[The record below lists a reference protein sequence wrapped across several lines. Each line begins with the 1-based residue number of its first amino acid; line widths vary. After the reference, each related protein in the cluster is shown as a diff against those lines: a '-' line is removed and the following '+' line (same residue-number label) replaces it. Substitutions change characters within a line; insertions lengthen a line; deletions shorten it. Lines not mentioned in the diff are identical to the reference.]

1 MSNEKV
7 YRLVEYKLHEYKNMA
22 FYIENLNRQIEI
34 EEATI
39 NTGLSGVSYDSPRL
53 SKSYNISSSI
63 ENEIIKKE
71 GRIERLKLTKRK
83 IEVDMINIENSLRVL
98 DQREM
103 QLFELY
109 YNSRKHINI
118 DGVAMEMFLDRAT
131 VYNIKKLMIQ
141 KITNQ
146 LYPEFT
152 YKELP
157 LFENLDNL

>member
-7 YRLVEYKLHEYKNMA
+7 YRLVECKLHEYKNMA

-34 EEATI
+34 EEAAI
-39 NTGLSGVSYDSPRL
+39 NTGLTGVSYDAPRL
-53 SKSYNISSSI
+53 SKSYNISSAI

-83 IEVDMINIENSLRVL
+83 IEVDMMNIENSLRVL

-118 DGVAMEMFLDRAT
+118 DGVAIEMFLDRAT

>member
-7 YRLVEYKLHEYKNMA
+7 YRLVECKLHEYKNMA

-53 SKSYNISSSI
+53 SKSYNISSAI

-118 DGVAMEMFLDRAT
+118 DGVAIEMFLDRAT

>member
-1 MSNEKV
+1 MNNEKV
-7 YRLVEYKLHEYKNMA
+7 YRLVESKLHEYKNMA

-53 SKSYNISSSI
+53 SKSYNISSAI

-83 IEVDMINIENSLRVL
+83 IEIDMINIENSLRVL

-118 DGVAMEMFLDRAT
+118 DGVAIEMFLDRAT